1 MRSLQ
6 FRAINNS
13 ITPIATTLESLP
25 VLGDT
30 TKTNGRYRYNC
41 RTADDNIN
49 MIIHSS
55 FNTTNNPITEEE
67 TMFPTIRHYLS
78 KQHNLV
84 H

>member
-13 ITPIATTLESLP
+13 ITPIATTLESLA

-49 MIIHSS
+49 KVIHSS

-67 TMFPTIRHYLS
+67 EKNVSNYQTLFVEAT
-78 KQHNLV
+78 
-84 H
+84 